1 MANQG
6 FLFTNVLQIPDL
18 FTSAYGVTATAASVI
33 FPLMF
38 IVAVLH
44 ENFLA
49 MKDRSD
55 YKGLLIRTILVVG
68 LMILYER
75 FFVWVV
81 YGADLL
87 AKSILPHEEFQEV
100 IKTVFR
106 EITEKKDLGGF
117 DTRIILTVLNYL
129 TYIVALIAL
138 GVLNWLRFVFLSL
151 LYVFGPVLIAFGV
164 YKSTSQGLVF
174 WLRSLVAVSL
184 WTVVLSILM
193 KVISVMNVTAV
204 YLPQE
209 TNAAAVIAA
218 NVLFILLFISVPLIS
233 HQITSSGSISGLGS
247 AVVGIGTAFIAK
259 YAVTPHRSSQT
270 RPAPSGGGT
279 NYK

>member
-1 MANQG
+1 MNDQG

-18 FTSAYGVTATAASVI
+18 FSSAYTVTASAAAVL

-38 IVAVLH
+38 IAAVLH

-55 YKGLLIRTILVVG
+55 YRGLFIRTVLVVG

-75 FFVWVV
+75 FFVWIV
-81 YGADLL
+81 YGTDLL
-87 AKSILPHEEFQEV
+87 AKAILPHEEFQQV

-106 EITEKKDLGGF
+106 EITEKKNLGGF
-117 DTRIILTVLNYL
+117 DTRIILTIINYL
-129 TYIVALIAL
+129 TYIAALVALGI
-138 GVLNWLRFVFLSL
+138 LNWLRFVFLSL

-164 YKSTSQGLVF
+164 YKSTSHGLVY

-193 KVISVMNVTAV
+193 KVISSMNLTAV
-204 YLPQE
+204 YLPEE

-218 NVLFILLFISVPLIS
+218 NVLFILLFVSVPLIS
-233 HQITSSGSISGLGS
+233 HQITSGGSMGGMGS
-247 AVVGIGTAFIAK
+247 AVVGFGTAFIAR
-259 YAVTPHRSSQT
+259 YVARSAQLPKNK
-270 RPAPSGGGT
+270 PAGAGGGT
-279 NYK
+279 KYK

>member
-1 MANQG
+1 MNNQG

-18 FTSAYGVTATAASVI
+18 FSSAYGVTASAAAVL
-33 FPLMF
+33 FPIMF
-38 IVAVLH
+38 IAAILH
-44 ENFLA
+44 ENFQA

-55 YKGLLIRTILVVG
+55 YRGLVIRTILVVG

-75 FFVWVV
+75 FFVWIV
-81 YGADLL
+81 YGTDLL
-87 AKSILPHEEFQEV
+87 AKAILPHEEFQQV

-117 DTRIILTVLNYL
+117 DTRIILTIINYL
-129 TYIVALIAL
+129 TYIVALVAL

-164 YKSTSQGLVF
+164 YKSTSHGLIY

-193 KVISVMNVTAV
+193 KVISVMNLTAV
-204 YLPQE
+204 YLPEE

-218 NVLFILLFISVPLIS
+218 NILFILLFISVPLIS
-233 HQITSSGSISGLGS
+233 HQITSGGSMGGMGS
-247 AVVGIGTAFIAK
+247 AVVGVGTAFIAR
-259 YAVTPHRSSQT
+259 YVTRSAQFPKNK
-270 RPAPSGGGT
+270 PAAAGGGT
-279 NYK
+279 KYK

>member
-1 MANQG
+1 MNDQG

-18 FTSAYGVTATAASVI
+18 FSSAYTVTASAAAVL

-38 IVAVLH
+38 IAAVLH

-55 YKGLLIRTILVVG
+55 YRGLFIRTVLVVG
-68 LMILYER
+68 LMILYQE
-75 FFVWVV
+75 FFTWIV
-81 YGADLL
+81 YGTDLL
-87 AKSILPHEEFQEV
+87 AKAILPHEEFQQV

-117 DTRIILTVLNYL
+117 DTRIILTILNYL
-129 TYIVALIAL
+129 TYIAALIAL

-151 LYVFGPVLIAFGV
+151 LYVFGPVPIVCGV
-164 YKSTSQGLVF
+164 YKATSHGLVY

-193 KVISVMNVTAV
+193 KVISGMNLTAV
-204 YLPQE
+204 YLPEQ

-233 HQITSSGSISGLGS
+233 HQITSGGSMGGMGS
-247 AVVGIGTAFIAK
+247 AVVGVGTAFIAR
-259 YAVTPHRSSQT
+259 YAARSAQLPKNK
-270 RPAPSGGGT
+270 PATAGGGT
-279 NYK
+279 KYK

>member
-1 MANQG
+1 MNDQG

-18 FTSAYGVTATAASVI
+18 FSSAYTVTASAAAVL

-38 IVAVLH
+38 IAAVLH

-55 YKGLLIRTILVVG
+55 YKGLFIRTVLVVG
-68 LMILYER
+68 LMILYQE
-75 FFVWVV
+75 FFTWIV
-81 YGADLL
+81 YGTDLL
-87 AKSILPHEEFQEV
+87 AKAILPHEEFQQV

-117 DTRIILTVLNYL
+117 DTRIILTILNYL
-129 TYIVALIAL
+129 TYIAALIAL

-151 LYVFGPVLIAFGV
+151 LYVFGPVLIACGV
-164 YKSTSQGLVF
+164 YKATSHGLVY

-193 KVISVMNVTAV
+193 KVISGMNLTAV
-204 YLPQE
+204 YLPEQ

-233 HQITSSGSISGLGS
+233 HQITSGGSMGGMGS
-247 AVVGIGTAFIAK
+247 AVVGVGTAFIAR
-259 YAVTPHRSSQT
+259 YAARSAQLPKNK
-270 RPAPSGGGT
+270 PATAGGGT
-279 NYK
+279 KYK

>member
-1 MANQG
+1 MNNQG

-18 FTSAYGVTATAASVI
+18 FSSAYGVTASAAAVL

-38 IVAVLH
+38 IAAILH
-44 ENFLA
+44 ENFQT

-55 YKGLLIRTILVVG
+55 YKGLLVRTILVVG

-75 FFVWVV
+75 FFVWIV
-81 YGADLL
+81 YGTDLL
-87 AKSILPHEEFQEV
+87 AKAILPHEEFQEV
-100 IKTVFR
+100 IKTVFH

-117 DTRIILTVLNYL
+117 DTRIILTILNYL
-129 TYIVALIAL
+129 TYIIALVAL

-164 YKSTSQGLVF
+164 YKSTSQGLAF
-174 WLRSLVAVSL
+174 WLKSLVSVSL

-204 YLPQE
+204 YLPDE

-233 HQITSSGSISGLGS
+233 HQITSGGSMSGIGS
-247 AVVGIGTAFIAK
+247 AVVGAGTAFIAR
-259 YAVTPHRSSQT
+259 YITTPAQLPKNK
-270 RPAPSGGGT
+270 PAAAGGGT

>member
-1 MANQG
+1 
-6 FLFTNVLQIPDL
+6 
-18 FTSAYGVTATAASVI
+18 
-33 FPLMF
+33 MF

-44 ENFLA
+44 ENFLV

-55 YKGLLIRTILVVG
+55 FKGLFIRVVLVVG

-75 FFVWVV
+75 FFVWIV
-81 YGADLL
+81 YGTDLL
-87 AKSILPHEEFQEV
+87 AKAILPHEEFQEV
-100 IKTVFR
+100 VKTVFR

-117 DTRIILTVLNYL
+117 DTRIILTILNYL

-151 LYVFGPVLIAFGV
+151 LYVFGPVLVAFGV

-193 KVISVMNVTAV
+193 KVISVMNVIAI
-204 YLPQE
+204 YLPEE

-259 YAVTPHRSSQT
+259 YVTMPAKPPQNK
-270 RPAPSGGGT
+270 PAPAGGGT

>member
-1 MANQG
+1 MNNQG

-18 FTSAYGVTATAASVI
+18 FSSAYGVTASAAAVL
-33 FPLMF
+33 FPIMF
-38 IVAVLH
+38 IAAILH
-44 ENFLA
+44 ENFQV

-55 YKGLLIRTILVVG
+55 YAGLFIRTILVVG

-75 FFVWVV
+75 FFVWIV
-81 YGADLL
+81 YGTDLL
-87 AKSILPHEEFQEV
+87 AKAILPHEEFQEV

-129 TYIVALIAL
+129 TYIIALVAL

-151 LYVFGPVLIAFGV
+151 LYVFGPVLVAFGV

-174 WLRSLVAVSL
+174 WLKSLVSVSL

-193 KVISVMNVTAV
+193 KVISVMNVIAI
-204 YLPQE
+204 YLPEE

-233 HQITSSGSISGLGS
+233 HQITAGGSISGIGS
-247 AVVGIGTAFIAK
+247 AVVGAGTAFIAR
-259 YAVTPHRSSQT
+259 YITTPAQFSKNK
-270 RPAPSGGGT
+270 PAGAGGGT
-279 NYK
+279 KYK

>member
-1 MANQG
+1 MNNQG

-18 FTSAYGVTATAASVI
+18 FSSAYGVTASAAAVL

-38 IVAVLH
+38 IAAVLH
-44 ENFLA
+44 ENFQA

-55 YKGLLIRTILVVG
+55 YAGLFIRTILVVG

-81 YGADLL
+81 YGMDLL
-87 AKSILPHEEFQEV
+87 AKAILPHEEFQEV

-117 DTRIILTVLNYL
+117 DTRIILTILNYL
-129 TYIVALIAL
+129 TYIIALVAL

-164 YKSTSQGLVF
+164 YKATSQGLVF
-174 WLRSLVAVSL
+174 WLKSLVAVSL

-204 YLPQE
+204 YLPEE

-233 HQITSSGSISGLGS
+233 HQITSGGSMSGIGS
-247 AVVGIGTAFIAK
+247 AVVGVGTAFIAR
-259 YAVTPHRSSQT
+259 YITTPAQLPKNK
-270 RPAPSGGGT
+270 PAATGGGT

>member
-1 MANQG
+1 MNNQG

-18 FTSAYGVTATAASVI
+18 FSSAYGVTASAAAVL

-38 IVAVLH
+38 ISGVLH
-44 ENFLA
+44 ENFQA
-49 MKDRSD
+49 MKGRSD
-55 YKGLLIRTILVVG
+55 YIGLFIRTILVVG

-75 FFVWVV
+75 FFVWIV
-81 YGADLL
+81 YGTDLL
-87 AKSILPHEEFQEV
+87 AKAILPHEEFQEV
-100 IKTVFR
+100 IRTVFR

-117 DTRIILTVLNYL
+117 DTRIILAILNYL
-129 TYIVALIAL
+129 TYIIALVAL

-164 YKSTSQGLVF
+164 YKSTSQGLAF
-174 WLRSLVAVSL
+174 WLRSLVSVSL

-193 KVISVMNVTAV
+193 KVISVMNVIAI
-204 YLPQE
+204 YLPEE

-233 HQITSSGSISGLGS
+233 HQITSGGSMSGIGS
-247 AVVGIGTAFIAK
+247 AVVGAGTAFIAR
-259 YAVTPHRSSQT
+259 YITTPAQFPKNK
-270 RPAPSGGGT
+270 PAGAGGGT
-279 NYK
+279 KYK

>member
-1 MANQG
+1 MNNQG

-18 FTSAYGVTATAASVI
+18 FSSAYTVTASAAAVL

-38 IVAVLH
+38 IAAVLH

-55 YKGLLIRTILVVG
+55 YRGLFIRTVLVVG
-68 LMILYER
+68 LMILYQE
-75 FFVWVV
+75 FFTWIV
-81 YGADLL
+81 YGTDLL
-87 AKSILPHEEFQEV
+87 AKAILPHEEFQQV

-117 DTRIILTVLNYL
+117 DTRIILTILNYL
-129 TYIVALIAL
+129 TYIAALIAL

-151 LYVFGPVLIAFGV
+151 LYVFGPVLIACGV
-164 YKSTSQGLVF
+164 YKATSHGLVY

-193 KVISVMNVTAV
+193 KVISGMNLTAV
-204 YLPQE
+204 YLPEE

-233 HQITSSGSISGLGS
+233 HQITSGGSMGGMGS
-247 AVVGIGTAFIAK
+247 AVVGVGTAFIAR
-259 YAVTPHRSSQT
+259 YAARSAQLPKNK
-270 RPAPSGGGT
+270 PATAGGGT
-279 NYK
+279 KYK

>member
-1 MANQG
+1 MVNQG

-18 FTSAYGVTATAASVI
+18 FSSAHAVTASVAAVL

-38 IVAVLH
+38 IAAVLH
-44 ENFLA
+44 ENFQA

-55 YKGLLIRTILVVG
+55 YTGLFIRTILIVG
-68 LMILYER
+68 LMILYDR
-75 FFVWVV
+75 FFIWVV
-81 YGADLL
+81 YGTDLL
-87 AKSILPHEEFQEV
+87 AKAILPHEEFQEV

-106 EITEKKDLGGF
+106 EITQQKDLGGF
-117 DTRIILTVLNYL
+117 DTRIILTILNYL
-129 TYIVALIAL
+129 TYITALVAL
-138 GVLNWLRFVFLSL
+138 GVLNWLRFVFLAL

-164 YKSTSQGLVF
+164 YKATSQGLVF
-174 WLRSLVAVSL
+174 WLKSLAAVSL

-204 YLPQE
+204 YLPEE

-233 HQITSSGSISGLGS
+233 HQIISGGSISGVGT
-247 AVVGIGTAFIAK
+247 AVVGIGTAFISRYITAPVFFPK
-259 YAVTPHRSSQT
+259 NK
-270 RPAPSGGGT
+270 PALQGG
-279 NYK
+279 NHYK

>member
-1 MANQG
+1 MNDQG

-18 FTSAYGVTATAASVI
+18 FSSAYGVTASAAAVL

-38 IVAVLH
+38 IAAVLH

-55 YKGLLIRTILVVG
+55 YRGLFIRTILVVG

-75 FFVWVV
+75 FFVWIV
-81 YGADLL
+81 YGTDLL
-87 AKSILPHEEFQEV
+87 AKAILPHEEFQQV

-117 DTRIILTVLNYL
+117 DTRIILTIINYL
-129 TYIVALIAL
+129 TYIVALVAL

-164 YKSTSQGLVF
+164 YKSTSHGLIY

-193 KVISVMNVTAV
+193 KVISVMNLTAV
-204 YLPQE
+204 YLPEE

-218 NVLFILLFISVPLIS
+218 NILFILLFISVPLIS
-233 HQITSSGSISGLGS
+233 HQITSGGSMGGMGS
-247 AVVGIGTAFIAK
+247 AVVGVGTAFIAR
-259 YAVTPHRSSQT
+259 YVTRSAQFPKNK
-270 RPAPSGGGT
+270 PAAAGGGT
-279 NYK
+279 KYK

>member
-1 MANQG
+1 
-6 FLFTNVLQIPDL
+6 
-18 FTSAYGVTATAASVI
+18 
-33 FPLMF
+33 MF

-75 FFVWVV
+75 FFVWIV
-81 YGADLL
+81 YGTDLL
-87 AKSILPHEEFQEV
+87 AKSILPQQEFQEV

-117 DTRIILTVLNYL
+117 DTRIILTIINYL

-204 YLPQE
+204 YLPEE

-259 YAVTPHRSSQT
+259 YAVTSHKPPQNK
-270 RPAPSGGGT
+270 PAPAGGGT

>member
-1 MANQG
+1 MNDQG

-18 FTSAYGVTATAASVI
+18 FSSAYTVTASASAVL

-38 IVAVLH
+38 IAAVLH
-44 ENFLA
+44 ENFMA

-55 YKGLLIRTILVVG
+55 YRGLFIRTVLVVG
-68 LMILYER
+68 LMILYQE
-75 FFVWVV
+75 FFTWIV
-81 YGADLL
+81 YGTDLL
-87 AKSILPHEEFQEV
+87 AKAILPHEEFQQV

-117 DTRIILTVLNYL
+117 DTRIILTIINYL
-129 TYIVALIAL
+129 TYIAALVAL

-164 YKSTSQGLVF
+164 YKSTSHGLVY

-193 KVISVMNVTAV
+193 KVISVMNLTAV
-204 YLPQE
+204 YLPEE

-233 HQITSSGSISGLGS
+233 HQITSAGSMGGMGS
-247 AVVGIGTAFIAK
+247 AVVGFGTAFIAR
-259 YAVTPHRSSQT
+259 YAARSAQLPKNK
-270 RPAPSGGGT
+270 PAAAGGGT
-279 NYK
+279 KYK

>member
-1 MANQG
+1 M
-6 FLFTNVLQIPDL
+6 
-18 FTSAYGVTATAASVI
+18 
-33 FPLMF
+33 
-38 IVAVLH
+38 
-44 ENFLA
+44 
-49 MKDRSD
+49 
-55 YKGLLIRTILVVG
+55 
-68 LMILYER
+68 
-75 FFVWVV
+75 
-81 YGADLL
+81 
-87 AKSILPHEEFQEV
+87 
-100 IKTVFR
+100 
-106 EITEKKDLGGF
+106 
-117 DTRIILTVLNYL
+117 
-129 TYIVALIAL
+129 
-138 GVLNWLRFVFLSL
+138 
-151 LYVFGPVLIAFGV
+151 
-164 YKSTSQGLVF
+164 
-174 WLRSLVAVSL
+174 SL

-259 YAVTPHRSSQT
+259 YAVTPQRPPQT

>member
-1 MANQG
+1 MNDQG
-6 FLFTNVLQIPDL
+6 FLFTNVLQIPNL
-18 FTSAYGVTATAASVI
+18 FESAYATTAAAGAII

-44 ENFLA
+44 ENLLA

-55 YKGLLIRTILVVG
+55 YTGLFVRVVLVVG

-81 YGADLL
+81 YGTDLL
-87 AKSILPHEEFQEV
+87 AKGILPHEEFQEV
-100 IKTVFR
+100 IKAVFR
-106 EITEKKDLGGF
+106 EITQKKDLGGF

-129 TYIVALIAL
+129 TYIVALVTL
-138 GVLNWLRFVFLSL
+138 GILNWLRFVFLAL

-164 YKSTSQGLVF
+164 YKATSQGLVF
-174 WLRSLVAVSL
+174 WIRSLVSVSL

-193 KVISVMNVTAV
+193 KVISVMNVIAV
-204 YLPQE
+204 YLPEE
-209 TNAAAVIAA
+209 TNSAAVIAA

-233 HQITSSGSISGLGS
+233 NQVTSGGSISGLGS
-247 AVVGIGTAFIAK
+247 AVVGLGTAFVARYVTTSAK
-259 YAVTPHRSSQT
+259 GSAPN
-270 RPAPSGGGT
+270 PAQAGGGT
-279 NYK
+279 YK

>member
-1 MANQG
+1 MSSCSRNDALTGTRRSPTQATKAISWRLKPKADRQIHTANG
-6 FLFTNVLQIPDL
+6 RATSRAEGRPAEVDLHLIMDNYATHKTEAVRKWLVRHPRIVCHFIP
-18 FTSAYGVTATAASVI
+18 TSSSW
-33 FPLMF
+33 L
-38 IVAVLH
+38 
-44 ENFLA
+44 N
-49 MKDRSD
+49 
-55 YKGLLIRTILVVG
+55 LV
-68 LMILYER
+68 ER
-75 FFVWVV
+75 W
-81 YGADLL
+81 
-87 AKSILPHEEFQEV
+87 
-100 IKTVFR
+100 FR

-117 DTRIILTVLNYL
+117 DTRIILTILNYL
-129 TYIVALIAL
+129 TYIIALVAL

-164 YKSTSQGLVF
+164 YKSTSQGLAF
-174 WLRSLVAVSL
+174 WLKSLVSVSL

-193 KVISVMNVTAV
+193 KVISVMNVIAI
-204 YLPQE
+204 YLPEE

-259 YAVTPHRSSQT
+259 YVAMPARPPQNK
-270 RPAPSGGGT
+270 PAPAGGGT

>member
-1 MANQG
+1 MMMNQG

-18 FTSAYGVTATAASVI
+18 FTSAYGVTASAAAVI

-44 ENFLA
+44 ENFLV

-55 YKGLLIRTILVVG
+55 FKGLFIRVVLVVG

-75 FFVWVV
+75 FFVWIV
-81 YGADLL
+81 YGTDLL
-87 AKSILPHEEFQEV
+87 AKAILPHEEFQEV
-100 IKTVFR
+100 VKTVFR

-117 DTRIILTVLNYL
+117 DTRIILTILNYL

-151 LYVFGPVLIAFGV
+151 LYVFGPVLVAFGV

-193 KVISVMNVTAV
+193 KVI
-204 YLPQE
+204 
-209 TNAAAVIAA
+209 
-218 NVLFILLFISVPLIS
+218 
-233 HQITSSGSISGLGS
+233 
-247 AVVGIGTAFIAK
+247 
-259 YAVTPHRSSQT
+259 
-270 RPAPSGGGT
+270 
-279 NYK
+279 

>member
-1 MANQG
+1 MNNQG

-18 FTSAYGVTATAASVI
+18 FSSAYGVTASAAAVL
-33 FPLMF
+33 FPIMF
-38 IVAVLH
+38 IAAILH
-44 ENFLA
+44 ENFQV

-55 YKGLLIRTILVVG
+55 YGGLFIRTILVVG

-75 FFVWVV
+75 FFVWIV
-81 YGADLL
+81 YGTDLL
-87 AKSILPHEEFQEV
+87 AKAILPHEEFQEV
-100 IKTVFR
+100 IRTVFR

-117 DTRIILTVLNYL
+117 DTRIILTILNYL
-129 TYIVALIAL
+129 TYIIALVAL

-164 YKSTSQGLVF
+164 YKSTSQGLAF
-174 WLRSLVAVSL
+174 WLKSLVSVSL

-193 KVISVMNVTAV
+193 KVISVMNVIAI
-204 YLPQE
+204 YLPEE

-233 HQITSSGSISGLGS
+233 HQITSGGSMSGIGS
-247 AVVGIGTAFIAK
+247 AVVGAGTAFIAR
-259 YAVTPHRSSQT
+259 YITTPAQFPKNK
-270 RPAPSGGGT
+270 PAGAGGGT

>member
-1 MANQG
+1 MNNQG

-18 FTSAYGVTATAASVI
+18 FSSAYTVTASAAAVL

-38 IVAVLH
+38 IAAVLH

-55 YKGLLIRTILVVG
+55 YRGLFIRTVLVVG
-68 LMILYER
+68 LMILYQE
-75 FFVWVV
+75 FFTWIV
-81 YGADLL
+81 YGTDLL
-87 AKSILPHEEFQEV
+87 AKAILPHEEFQQV

-117 DTRIILTVLNYL
+117 DTRIILTILNYL
-129 TYIVALIAL
+129 TYIAALIAL

-151 LYVFGPVLIAFGV
+151 LYVFGPVLIACGV
-164 YKSTSQGLVF
+164 YKATSHGLVY

-193 KVISVMNVTAV
+193 KVISGMNLTAV
-204 YLPQE
+204 YLPEQ

-233 HQITSSGSISGLGS
+233 HQITSGGSMGGMGS
-247 AVVGIGTAFIAK
+247 AVVGVGTAFIAR
-259 YAVTPHRSSQT
+259 YAARSAQLPKNK
-270 RPAPSGGGT
+270 PATAGGGT
-279 NYK
+279 KYK

>member
-1 MANQG
+1 MNDQG
-6 FLFTNVLQIPDL
+6 FLFSNVLQIPNL
-18 FTSAYGVTATAASVI
+18 FESAYATTAAAAAII
-33 FPLMF
+33 FPVMF

-44 ENFLA
+44 ENVQA

-55 YKGLLIRTILVVG
+55 YTGLFVRVVLVVG

-81 YGADLL
+81 YGTDLL
-87 AKSILPHEEFQEV
+87 AKAILPHEEFQEV
-100 IKTVFR
+100 IKAVFR
-106 EITEKKDLGGF
+106 EITQKKDLGGF

-129 TYIVALIAL
+129 TYIVALVSL

-151 LYVFGPVLIAFGV
+151 LYVFGPILMAFGV
-164 YKSTSQGLVF
+164 YKGTSQGLAF

-193 KVISVMNVTAV
+193 KVISTMNVIAV
-204 YLPQE
+204 YLPEE
-209 TNAAAVIAA
+209 TNSAAVIAA

-233 HQITSSGSISGLGS
+233 NQVTSGGNISGLGS
-247 AVVGIGTAFIAK
+247 AVVGIGTAFVAR
-259 YAVTPHRSSQT
+259 YVTTQARGTTPNPTQ
-270 RPAPSGGGT
+270 AGGGT
-279 NYK
+279 YK

>member
-1 MANQG
+1 MNDQG
-6 FLFTNVLQIPDL
+6 FLFSNVLQIPNL
-18 FTSAYGVTATAASVI
+18 FESAYATTAAAGAII

-44 ENFLA
+44 ENLLA

-55 YKGLLIRTILVVG
+55 YTGLFVRVVLVVG

-81 YGADLL
+81 YGTDLL
-87 AKSILPHEEFQEV
+87 AKEILPHEEFQEV
-100 IKTVFR
+100 IKAVFR
-106 EITEKKDLGGF
+106 EITQKKDLGGF

-129 TYIVALIAL
+129 TYIVALVTL
-138 GVLNWLRFVFLSL
+138 GILNWLRFVFLAL

-164 YKSTSQGLVF
+164 YKATSQGLVF
-174 WLRSLVAVSL
+174 WIRSLVAVSL

-193 KVISVMNVTAV
+193 KVISVMNVIAV
-204 YLPQE
+204 YLPEE
-209 TNAAAVIAA
+209 TNSAAVIAA

-233 HQITSSGSISGLGS
+233 NQVTSGGNISGLGS
-247 AVVGIGTAFIAK
+247 AVVGLGTAFVARYVTTPAK
-259 YAVTPHRSSQT
+259 GSAPN
-270 RPAPSGGGT
+270 PAQAGGGT
-279 NYK
+279 YK

>member
-1 MANQG
+1 MNDQG

-18 FTSAYGVTATAASVI
+18 FSSAYGVTASAAAVL

-38 IVAVLH
+38 IAAVLH

-55 YKGLLIRTILVVG
+55 YRGLFIRTVLVVG
-68 LMILYER
+68 LIILYQE
-75 FFVWVV
+75 FFTWIV
-81 YGADLL
+81 YGTDLL
-87 AKSILPHEEFQEV
+87 AKAILPHEEFQQV

-117 DTRIILTVLNYL
+117 DTRIILTIINYL
-129 TYIVALIAL
+129 TYIVALVAL

-164 YKSTSQGLVF
+164 YKSTSHGLIY

-193 KVISVMNVTAV
+193 KVISVMNLTAV
-204 YLPQE
+204 YLPEE

-218 NVLFILLFISVPLIS
+218 NILFILLFISVPLIS
-233 HQITSSGSISGLGS
+233 HQITSGGSMGGMGS
-247 AVVGIGTAFIAK
+247 AVVGVGTAFIAR
-259 YAVTPHRSSQT
+259 YVTRSAQFPKNK
-270 RPAPSGGGT
+270 PAAAGGGT
-279 NYK
+279 KYK

>member
-1 MANQG
+1 MNDQG
-6 FLFTNVLQIPDL
+6 FLFSNVLQIPNL
-18 FTSAYGVTATAASVI
+18 FESAYATTVAEAAII
-33 FPLMF
+33 FPVMF

-44 ENFLA
+44 ENVQA

-55 YKGLLIRTILVVG
+55 YTGLFVRVVLVVG

-81 YGADLL
+81 YGTDLL
-87 AKSILPHEEFQEV
+87 AKAILPHEEFQEV
-100 IKTVFR
+100 IKAVFR
-106 EITEKKDLGGF
+106 EITQKKDLGGF

-129 TYIVALIAL
+129 TYIVALVTL

-151 LYVFGPVLIAFGV
+151 LYVFGPVLMAFGV
-164 YKSTSQGLVF
+164 YKGTSQGLAF

-193 KVISVMNVTAV
+193 KVISTMNVIAV
-204 YLPQE
+204 YLPEE
-209 TNAAAVIAA
+209 TNSAAVIAA

-233 HQITSSGSISGLGS
+233 NQVTSGGNISGLGA
-247 AVVGIGTAFIAK
+247 AVVGIGTAFIAR
-259 YAVTPHRSSQT
+259 YVTTQARGTTPN
-270 RPAPSGGGT
+270 PAQAGGGT
-279 NYK
+279 YK